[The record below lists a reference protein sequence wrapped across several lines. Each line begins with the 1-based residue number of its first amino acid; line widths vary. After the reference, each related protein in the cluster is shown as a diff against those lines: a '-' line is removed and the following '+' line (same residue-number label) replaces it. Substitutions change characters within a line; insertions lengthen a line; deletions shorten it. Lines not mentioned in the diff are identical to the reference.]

1 MIDSFVEQSEKL
13 IQELT
18 EEDGFVSATETTEGD
33 DNVDRRTV
41 DTSSPSQV
49 RELKQNEVSLQ
60 LDFQKEVADDLLRFD
75 FPKDYTMKLGCQFD
89 IPAVRLYKDGET

>member
-33 DNVDRRTV
+33 DNVDRR
-41 DTSSPSQV
+41 
-49 RELKQNEVSLQ
+49 
-60 LDFQKEVADDLLRFD
+60 
-75 FPKDYTMKLGCQFD
+75 
-89 IPAVRLYKDGET
+89 DGGYF